1 MGESQLYTLD
11 VSSVDKTV
19 CEIPLSDLLESFGIK
34 MATFGTF
41 ICEIFGDM
49 ICFPYFPEK
58 SNWTMEGIVLQLRQI
73 IRHYILHGSYFA
85 DCGPLNDKMG
95 FVLFFFHYIRYASD
109 SKRDE
114 PKKLSC
120 KYGLKTLVS

>member
-1 MGESQLYTLD
+1 
-11 VSSVDKTV
+11 
-19 CEIPLSDLLESFGIK
+19 

-49 ICFPYFPEK
+49 ICSPYFPEK

-73 IRHYILHGSYFA
+73 IRYYILHGSYFA

-114 PKKLSC
+114 PKNF
-120 KYGLKTLVS
+120 LVNTD